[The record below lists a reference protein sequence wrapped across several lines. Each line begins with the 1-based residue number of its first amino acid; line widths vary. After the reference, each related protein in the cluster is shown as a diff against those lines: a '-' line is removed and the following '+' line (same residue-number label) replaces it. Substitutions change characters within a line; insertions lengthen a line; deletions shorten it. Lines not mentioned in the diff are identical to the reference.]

1 MIKIS
6 PLIGNLFAMRR
17 FLTYSYVEAKESMD
31 NFAPSERGTTTNSNI
46 FESNLDQNQQE
57 GFRTSINDPGSGS

>member
-17 FLTYSYVEAKESMD
+17 FLTYSYVEAKEDMD
-31 NFAPSERGTTTNSNI
+31 KFAPSERNTTTNSNN
-46 FESNLDQNQQE
+46 FFDNN
-57 GFRTSINDPGSGS
+57 